1 MTVASSLRD
10 RSVMEARET
19 AYRDRRAAVGKSA
32 GVELAWLRPEAT
44 AAELGAGAGLIVLVL
59 SGGTERAGLSLMARW
74 GGPCVLLA
82 HSSDNALAAALEML
96 SVAGTDGA
104 RCRIVQARPG
114 WNEEIG
120 RALRVMRAHHMMA
133 TSVLGAVGARDIEP
147 VPDWVLDQQFRR
159 TWGVDVRRI
168 AMAELMDAYRG
179 EEDEPAR
186 RIADELAAAARG
198 CVEPTGENMMD
209 SAKLYSA
216 LKGIITRYGLTAVT
230 VRCFELLAPLQATAC
245 YALARLNDE
254 GVPAAC
260 EGDMGAAVTMMLA
273 KHLAGSPGFMANPAE
288 IDERGGR
295 ILLAHCTIPMSM
307 CDDFTLRSH
316 YESGFGVG
324 IQGSLLPGRVTLLRV
339 GGPEFRE
346 VYVAAGT
353 LVECT
358 DRADLCRTQLMI
370 ELDSPAEAAR
380 ILSRPLGN
388 HHIVVKGDFVDIVRD
403 YVDFYLA

>member
-1 MTVASSLRD
+1 MRVNVVTVASSLRD

-19 AYRDRRAAVGKSA
+19 EYRDRLAAVGKSA

-133 TSVLGAVGARDIEP
+133 TSVLGAVGAATSSPCEMRAGP
-147 VPDWVLDQQFRR
+147 AVSPNLGR
-159 TWGVDVRRI
+159 DVRRI

-186 RIADELAAAARG
+186 RIADELAAAAGVRRAHWREHDGLGQTVLCAEGHHHQIWSHG
-198 CVEPTGENMMD
+198 CDG
-209 SAKLYSA
+209 
-216 LKGIITRYGLTAVT
+216 AVL
-230 VRCFELLAPLQATAC
+230 RAAGAFAGH
-245 YALARLNDE
+245 
-254 GVPAAC
+254 GV
-260 EGDMGAAVTMMLA
+260 LR
-273 KHLAGSPGFMANPAE
+273 AGPPQR
-288 IDERGGR
+288 RGG
-295 ILLAHCTIPMSM
+295 A
-307 CDDFTLRSH
+307 
-316 YESGFGVG
+316 
-324 IQGSLLPGRVTLLRV
+324 
-339 GGPEFRE
+339 GG
-346 VYVAAGT
+346 
-353 LVECT
+353 L
-358 DRADLCRTQLMI
+358 
-370 ELDSPAEAAR
+370 
-380 ILSRPLGN
+380 
-388 HHIVVKGDFVDIVRD
+388 
-403 YVDFYLA
+403 